1 MHTIINNQLL
11 NVKVQFMN
19 LISLAS
25 LDATSVHF
33 EMFVIKKKYDI
44 FKFVTD

>member
-1 MHTIINNQLL
+1 MR
-11 NVKVQFMN
+11 VQFMN